1 MIETRAL
8 CVAFGPISVL
18 EQVDVRAASGTVLGV
33 VGHNGAGKTTLMRAI
48 VGALPARSGQVRI
61 DGQDVTT
68 WTPQKRVAL
77 GLGYM
82 PEDRRLIPE
91 LSVRANIVL
100 PLEVARIDVAERGR
114 RVSRVLDM
122 IPELA
127 PLIDRRGNQLSG
139 GQQKLAALA
148 RAICQGQR
156 LLLLDEPFE
165 GVAPALVERLAA
177 VLRALRQQGPTILVT
192 DSEGANLQGLC
203 DLRQTI
209 ERGRVRPD
217 EISNHS
223 NSEIFL

>member
-18 EQVDVRAASGTVLGV
+18 EHVDVHAASGTVLGV

-48 VGALPARSGQVRI
+48 VGALPARSGKVLI

-82 PEDRRLIPE
+82 PEDRRLISE

-100 PLEVARIDVAERGR
+100 PLEVARIDPAERGR

-148 RAICQGQR
+148 RAICQGHR

-165 GVAPALVERLAA
+165 GVAPALVERLST
-177 VLRALRQQGPTILVT
+177 VLRALRRQGPTILVT

-217 EISNHS
+217 AISTHS
-223 NSEIFL
+223 IPETSQ